1 MTTDRSGD
9 AEMSISARKARRLIV
24 DAISE
29 GIVRV
34 EDDGRM
40 LEMPRWM
47 FPRQMQEGDVL
58 AVTTE
63 SSTPDTL
70 TLQFRVDPEAKAEI
84 QRELSEMVEDLD
96 ASDMGGDIAL

>member
-1 MTTDRSGD
+1 MTTDRFGD
-9 AEMSISARKARRLIV
+9 AEMSPQSGKARRLIV

-40 LEMPRWM
+40 LEMPRWF
-47 FPRQMQEGDVL
+47 FPRQMREGDVL

-63 SSTPDTL
+63 SSTPDAL
-70 TLQFRVDPEAKAEI
+70 TLQFRLDPEAKAEN
-84 QRELSEMVEDLD
+84 QRELSEMVDELG
-96 ASDMGGDIAL
+96 ASDAGGDLAL

>member
-9 AEMSISARKARRLIV
+9 AEMSPGSRKPRRLIV

-47 FPRQMQEGDVL
+47 FPRQMREGDVL

-63 SSTPDTL
+63 SSTPNAL
-70 TLQFRVDPEAKAEI
+70 TLQVRLDPEAKADI
-84 QRELSEMVEDLD
+84 QRELSEMVEELG
-96 ASDMGGDIAL
+96 ASDAGGDLAL

>member
-9 AEMSISARKARRLIV
+9 AEMSPQSRKARRLIV

-47 FPRQMQEGDVL
+47 FPRQMREGDVL

-63 SSTPDTL
+63 SSTPDAL
-70 TLQFRVDPEAKAEI
+70 TLQFRLDPEAKAEI
-84 QRELSEMVEDLD
+84 QRELSEMVEELG
-96 ASDMGGDIAL
+96 ASDTGGDIAL

>member
-9 AEMSISARKARRLIV
+9 ADVSPPARKARRLIV

-47 FPRQMQEGDVL
+47 FPRQMREGDVL
-58 AVTTE
+58 AATTE
-63 SSTPDTL
+63 SAAPDAL
-70 TLQFRVDPEAKAEI
+70 TLQFQIDSEAKEEI
-84 QRELSEMVEDLD
+84 QRELSEMVEELG
-96 ASDMGGDIAL
+96 ASDTGGDIAL

>member
-9 AEMSISARKARRLIV
+9 ADMSPRSRKPRRLIV

-47 FPRQMQEGDVL
+47 FPRQMREGDIL

-63 SSTPDTL
+63 SAAPDAL
-70 TLQFRVDPEAKAEI
+70 ALQFRLDREAKAEI
-84 QRELSEMVEDLD
+84 QRELSEIVEEMG
-96 ASDMGGDIAL
+96 ASDTGDDIAL

>member
-9 AEMSISARKARRLIV
+9 AEMSPPASKVRRLIV

-40 LEMPRWM
+40 LEIPRWM
-47 FPRQMQEGDVL
+47 FPRQMREGDVL

-63 SSTPDTL
+63 SSAPDTL
-70 TLQFRVDPEAKAEI
+70 SVQFRLDPEAKAEI
-84 QRELSEMVEDLD
+84 QRELSEMVEDLG
-96 ASDMGGDIAL
+96 ASDTGGDIAL

>member
-1 MTTDRSGD
+1 
-9 AEMSISARKARRLIV
+9 MSPPARKPRSLIV

-63 SSTPDTL
+63 SSTPDAL
-70 TLQFRVDPEAKAEI
+70 TLQFRLDPEAKAEI
-84 QRELSEMVEDLD
+84 QRELSEMVKEME
-96 ASDMGGDIAL
+96 ASDTGGDLAL

>member
-1 MTTDRSGD
+1 
-9 AEMSISARKARRLIV
+9 MSPAAKKPRRLIV

-29 GIVRV
+29 EVVRV

-47 FPRQMQEGDVL
+47 FPRQMREGDVL

-63 SSTPDTL
+63 SAAPDML
-70 TLQFRVDPEAKAEI
+70 SVQLRLDPESKAEI
-84 QRELSEMVEDLD
+84 QRELSEMVEGLG
-96 ASDMGGDIAL
+96 ASDSGGDIAL

>member
-1 MTTDRSGD
+1 MTTDRSED
-9 AEMSISARKARRLIV
+9 AEMSRPARKPRRLVV

-47 FPRQMQEGDVL
+47 FPRQMREGDVL

-63 SSTPDTL
+63 SSTPDAL
-70 TLQFRVDPEAKAEI
+70 SVQFRLDPEAKAEI
-84 QRELSEMVEDLD
+84 QRELSEMVDELG
-96 ASDMGGDIAL
+96 ASDSGGDIAL

>member
-1 MTTDRSGD
+1 MTADLSGD
-9 AEMSISARKARRLIV
+9 AEMSLQSRKARRLIV

-40 LEMPRWM
+40 LEMPRWV
-47 FPRQMQEGDVL
+47 FPRQMREGDVL

-63 SSTPDTL
+63 SAAPDAL
-70 TLQFRVDPEAKAEI
+70 TVQFRLDPEAKAEI
-84 QRELSEMVEDLD
+84 QRELSEMVEELG
-96 ASDMGGDIAL
+96 ASDTGGDIAL